1 MFTMRTSRC
10 IGRSQALRRGA
21 CATMSAALVASLAQG
36 IALADTSVSPVK
48 GHHIRSSTP
57 MPRVVPKKL
66 KHLEGKVK
74 RRSGRRLARL
84 AALDPSGRV
93 DSLAYCQ
100 YNQGLLQMTSSGGLV
115 QQPGYWQASTSHP
128 YRVIPTISGS
138 QWIAF
143 HITSLATDGSVPA
156 QTHWYW
162 GHATNPAGYF
172 EQFYS
177 SDIGGWYF
185 QDATTGQRVKRVDLG
200 LYPRAGYGVRFRMD
214 VAWYTNGVVSR
225 TSLVN
230 VPWTTTTNSLAFCG
244 I

>member
-57 MPRVVPKKL
+57 
-66 KHLEGKVK
+66 
-74 RRSGRRLARL
+74 RL